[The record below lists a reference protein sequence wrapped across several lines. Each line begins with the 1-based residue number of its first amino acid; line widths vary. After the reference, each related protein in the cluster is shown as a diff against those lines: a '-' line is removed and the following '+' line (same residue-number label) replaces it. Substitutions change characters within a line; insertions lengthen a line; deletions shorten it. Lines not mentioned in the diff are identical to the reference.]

1 MGDRVRFKTYLNT
14 WRKTVKSDEDII
26 NATTSQNSQ
35 KSSTTITT
43 LSSENLDST
52 SIGSSTPVVIFQF

>member
-26 NATTSQNSQ
+26 NATSQNSQ